1 MLVQNSGHLLAKDEL
16 LKVVWPNSFVEEGN
30 LTRNVSTLRTALGE
44 NSNDHHYIETVPK
57 RGYRFIADVRN
68 VQNGGAESLVSS
80 YTSAHILVEEAGENG
95 QGAIAIV
102 DESTMTHA
110 DVIHWNWN
118 PGNRYK
124 RIKSHNRIVVRNAG
138 SILSS
143 VTLLFLLAIGTPAQ
157 GPTMGGISGYVK
169 DKTGVIV
176 GALVT
181 VTSKATGDERKVLTN
196 SEGLYSVPSLAPGT
210 YELIVTAEGF
220 AKTQIDDITVRI
232 TEVTSQNMELEL
244 GIVQA
249 SVRVNVGNPVQK
261 DGPQLGQVVGSR
273 MVSELPLATRNFT
286 QILGLS
292 PGTSV
297 DLTDNTAVGRNSE
310 NISVNGARTTQNNYQ
325 INGVDANNITSNNAV
340 RLAVPA
346 PETIAEFKVQ
356 TSLYDATFGHSG
368 GGNVQVVTISGS
380 NDFHGGLYEYFRNDA
395 LNANNPFLKAASVKR
410 PVLNRN
416 VFGGLLGGPIR
427 KDKVFFFVSFQGT
440 RERNG
445 ASPNSLSSDVLI
457 VPLPTCCLT
466 DDRSEQT
473 LRNTFNK
480 LPNGLPRTSINPISL
495 TLLKAKLPNGQFL
508 IPTPQNNGRYSG
520 STPST
525 FLEDQFNTN
534 VDYRVNERNWLAM
547 KFFFSNAPQMLALSS
562 GPNLPGFGANQKNNN
577 RLVSLQYVH
586 TFSPSIIN
594 EARVGYNFIL
604 ASSSPQEPIKD
615 SDIGIARANAY
626 TFPGLPLIRIAANA
640 GGAVFGTANAT
651 IDGAFTAPSA
661 TLDDT
666 LSITRSSHNIRTG
679 TEVIYYQHNITANQ
693 SSRGQIDFNS
703 FGDFLSGTV
712 NASMFGTG
720 INYRSLRTTDYNFFL
735 QDDWKFS
742 RKLTFNLGLRYE
754 LDLPP
759 YDTRGRITTFDP
771 ALYKPPVNE
780 SGGIPIGPPAGGFV
794 QAENVIP
801 QYDLPDV
808 PNVGKRVVTSN
819 DPNNFAPRIG
829 FAYSLFD
836 SGDVVLRGGYGIFY
850 SRTSASYLSTAIQ
863 LPPNYV
869 VGRRTDRP
877 LFADPFFHLPSADSF
892 PTFVQGVDLA
902 NQVFDRNLR
911 TPYFQQYNTSIQ
923 YAVRRNLL
931 LEVAYVGTRGIN
943 LFRNVG
949 INQARLA
956 NPQHP
961 VINDVTGDKIT
972 TNTPANAPLRA
983 PFQGA
988 NTTTFGQR
996 QTTAQSSY
1004 NSLQSSVTRRLSRG
1018 LQLLAAYTYSKSI
1031 DNGSGGFNAAGGG
1044 SDTGFILGNQLDNR
1058 ANRGVSDFDRTH
1070 RFVLSYLWDLPGP
1083 NSQAKSNA
1091 GQWLLSN
1098 WQVAGIM
1105 VAMSGLPIDI
1115 VDTGAGSLYG
1125 LSNGSV
1131 ALARPNWAPGA
1142 TLSTAMSNIPEGYFF
1157 NPFAFVRPTVPAKQM
1172 IPSSN
1177 GTASADATGT
1187 DIGNVGRNVLRGPP
1201 QTNVDFSV
1209 LKRFSFGEARNIEFR
1224 AEFFNLFN
1232 HVNFDNP
1239 ISNLNA
1245 VPSSS
1250 FDPNTGK
1257 IMNSDAGNFGRI
1269 TSTSNNPRLIQFAVK
1284 LNF

>member
-1 MLVQNSGHLLAKDEL
+1 L
-16 LKVVWPNSFVEEGN
+16 
-30 LTRNVSTLRTALGE
+30 
-44 NSNDHHYIETVPK
+44 
-57 RGYRFIADVRN
+57 IADVTE
-68 VQNGGAESLVSS
+68 VQNAAAKSLMSS
-80 YTSAHILVEEAGENG
+80 YTSAQNLGEEAESNG
-95 QGAIAIV
+95 QGDIAIV

-110 DVIHWNWN
+110 EVIRWNRN
-118 PGNRYK
+118 QGYHYN
-124 RIKSHNRIVVRNAG
+124 RIKSHNRVVVRNAG
-138 SILSS
+138 SILFPFA
-143 VTLLFLLAIGTPAQ
+143 LLFLLAIGTLAQ
-157 GPTMGGISGYVK
+157 GPTMGSISGVVK
-169 DKTGVIV
+169 DKDGGVIV
-176 GALVT
+176 GALVI
-181 VTSKATGDERKVLTN
+181 VVSKATSDERKVLTN
-196 SEGLYSVPSLAPGT
+196 SEGLYSVTSLAPGT
-210 YELIVTAEGF
+210 YELIVTAAGF
-220 AKTQIDDITVRI
+220 PKAQIGNVTVRI
-232 TEVTSQNMELEL
+232 TEVTSQDVPLEP

-249 SVRVNVGNPVQK
+249 SVRINVGSPVQK

-310 NISVNGARTTQNNYQ
+310 NISVNGARTTQNSYE
-325 INGVDANNITSNNAV
+325 INGVDANNIASNNAI

-346 PETIAEFKVQ
+346 PETISEFKVQ
-356 TSLYDATFGHSG
+356 TSLYDATFGRSG

-380 NDFHGGLYEYFRNDA
+380 NDFHGALYEYFRNDA
-395 LNANNPFLKAASVKR
+395 LNANNPFLKAASTRR

-427 KDKVFFFVSFQGT
+427 KDKVFFFVSWQGT

-445 ASPNSLSSDVLI
+445 ASPNSLSSEVLI
-457 VPLPTCCLT
+457 VPTCCLT

-473 LRNTFNK
+473 LRNSFR
-480 LPNGLPRTSINPISL
+480 LPNGLPRSFINPISL
-495 TLLKAKLPNGQFL
+495 VLLNARLPNGQFL

-520 STPST
+520 STPSS
-525 FLEDQFNTN
+525 FHEDQFNTN

-547 KFFFSNAPQMLALSS
+547 KFFFSNAPQALALTN
-562 GPNLPGFGANQKNNN
+562 GPNLPGFGATQQNNN
-577 RLVSLQYVH
+577 RLISVQYVH

-594 EARVGYNFIL
+594 ESRVGYNFIL
-604 ASSSPQEPIKD
+604 GSSSPEEPIKD
-615 SDIGIARANAY
+615 SDIGIARANAN

-640 GGAVFGTANAT
+640 GGAAFGTANST

-661 TLDDT
+661 SLDDT
-666 LSITRSSHNIRTG
+666 LSITRNSHNIRTG

-801 QYDLPDV
+801 QYDLSDV

-836 SGDVVLRGGYGIFY
+836 SGDVVLRGGYGVFY
-850 SRTSASYLSTAIQ
+850 SRTSASHLSTAIQ

-869 VGRRTDRP
+869 VVRRAGSDRP
-877 LFADPFFHLPSADSF
+877 QFGDPFFHLPSADSF
-892 PTFVQGVDLA
+892 PRFVQGVDLA

-911 TPYFQQYNTSIQ
+911 TPYFQQYNASVQ
-923 YAVRRNLL
+923 YALRRNLL
-931 LEVAYVGTRGIN
+931 LEVAYVGTRGLN

-961 VINDVTGDKIT
+961 VVNDVTGEIIT
-972 TNTPANAPLRA
+972 TNTPTNAQLRA

-1018 LQLLAAYTYSKSI
+1018 LQLLASYTYSKSI
-1031 DNGSGGFNAAGGG
+1031 DNASGGFTAAGGG

-1083 NSQAKSNA
+1083 SSHAKSKPDR
-1091 GQWLLSN
+1091 WLLSN
-1098 WQVAGIM
+1098 WQVAGIV

-1131 ALARPNWAPGA
+1131 ALARPSWAPGA
-1142 TLSTAMSNIPEGYFF
+1142 TPSTAMSNIPEGYLF
-1157 NPFAFVRPTVPAKQM
+1157 NPFAFVRATVPAGQM

-1177 GTASADATGT
+1177 GTAPAGATGT
-1187 DIGNVGRNVLRGPP
+1187 DIGNVGRNVLRGPS

-1209 LKRFSFGEARNIEFR
+1209 LKRFPFGELRNIEFR

-1257 IMNSDAGNFGRI
+1257 IINSDAGNFGRI
-1269 TSTSNNPRLIQFAVK
+1269 IATSNNPRLIQFAVK